1 MSSTKNHKPLA
12 NYRKV
17 SKLDELSRK
26 FDLPYDK
33 EISPLN
39 KTDLINISDEDNHEA
54 VYELTNEEINAR
66 AISNPN
72 KIPPI
77 GSNVMGTKEMFHQRK
92 YYKEYF
98 FPSEASESSGCEE
111 EYGGYRGV
119 SKNLSPPVK
128 TADLLYDKTFYGK
141 VDYCG
146 TVVYPSEIFL
156 KPAITVDSTITNF
169 FLLNFV
175 ADSFLEMSSYI
186 KTLGNTGKLRTNGS
200 NYYPFR
206 VEKGWLSIHEIYH
219 EYMEAVYQTFTDEF
233 ATDYQNLKYIRNF
246 EDWLNYFIDFL
257 SQILSYNPITR
268 SNFILKHDIDPS
280 ISGLTFQIKQPGHD
294 KDKKKYTDF
303 IRDENFLSIA
313 DIAKRYGFYVDKNA
327 PWRFFADVNSVPM
340 KEKMAA
346 YGYTSMENMFD
357 TVFYK
362 AYFYDMEILKTYL
375 ISFYNS
381 FATGNPITNVT
392 LPNPTDS
399 TKTMRK
405 IITRD
410 VIANFVMS
418 DKQML
423 ALYYYIR
430 AKERSLGWDQNMFD
444 YEVDYAYGI
453 FKSIGTYEALLY
465 VDKKTRISFTNGGNP
480 GLRTKKIV
488 ENRILENI
496 NSSNTMGTFKYNVRR
511 Y

>member
-1 MSSTKNHKPLA
+1 M
-12 NYRKV
+12 
-17 SKLDELSRK
+17 
-26 FDLPYDK
+26 
-33 EISPLN
+33 
-39 KTDLINISDEDNHEA
+39 
-54 VYELTNEEINAR
+54 
-66 AISNPN
+66 
-72 KIPPI
+72 
-77 GSNVMGTKEMFHQRK
+77 
-92 YYKEYF
+92 
-98 FPSEASESSGCEE
+98 
-111 EYGGYRGV
+111 
-119 SKNLSPPVK
+119 
-128 TADLLYDKTFYGK
+128 
-141 VDYCG
+141 
-146 TVVYPSEIFL
+146 
-156 KPAITVDSTITNF
+156 
-169 FLLNFV
+169 
-175 ADSFLEMSSYI
+175 
-186 KTLGNTGKLRTNGS
+186 
-200 NYYPFR
+200 
-206 VEKGWLSIHEIYH
+206 
-219 EYMEAVYQTFTDEF
+219 
-233 ATDYQNLKYIRNF
+233 
-246 EDWLNYFIDFL
+246 
-257 SQILSYNPITR
+257 
-268 SNFILKHDIDPS
+268 
-280 ISGLTFQIKQPGHD
+280 
-294 KDKKKYTDF
+294 KK
-303 IRDENFLSIA
+303 
-313 DIAKRYGFYVDKNA
+313 
-327 PWRFFADVNSVPM
+327 
-340 KEKMAA
+340 KMAA

-381 FATGNPITNVT
+381 FATGNPITNVI

-430 AKERSLGWDQNMFD
+430 AKECSLGWDQNMFD

-465 VDKKTRISFTNGGNP
+465 IDKKTRISFTNGGNP